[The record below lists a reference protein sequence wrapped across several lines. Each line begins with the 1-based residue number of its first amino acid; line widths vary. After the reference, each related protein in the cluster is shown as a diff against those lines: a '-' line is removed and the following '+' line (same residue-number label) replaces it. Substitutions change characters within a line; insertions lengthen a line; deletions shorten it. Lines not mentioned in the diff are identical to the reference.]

1 MARKLYTSPRTMR
14 RAYARTAAA
23 GRAVQKMRKYPLARK
38 GLEYVTPKLKAYLD
52 EKISGITIDEIGGLL
67 QKEAEKLKSPVGAE
81 GKNLNI
87 DLKQLISSTA
97 LSETTESS
105 CIFSYRPKKTRKTED
120 TIYYEAIRNKKYECV
135 TTDGVQAPFDRNLA
149 LLEPPQ
155 GDTLHS
161 DASYTNFSIRNEFDR
176 ALRARLTNSSAATD
190 QLKENL
196 VLNFHQLH
204 STMILRA
211 PSQGAIVDI
220 YDLQPKFGIGPGT
233 YSDEKYAS
241 DHISPFWCFYN
252 GLQSGTGTIDTF
264 STYGYSDV
272 GAEPLDSPTFRRT
285 YNVLKQTTV
294 RMTSNSIH
302 RHRHVF
308 GINKSVTWDEMAQAS
323 SSGGTCPWLPTQ
335 MLIVRGY
342 PTASSKAEAVRVEC
356 QQESKLKYS
365 SRVGQT
371 TNVIVFNSAT

>member
-1 MARKLYTSPRTMR
+1 MATE
-14 RAYARTAAA
+14 YA
-23 GRAVQKMRKYPLARK
+23 
-38 GLEYVTPKLKAYLD
+38 TPKLKAYLD
-52 EKISGITIDEIGGLL
+52 EKISGITVDEIGGLL
-67 QKEAEKLKSPVGAE
+67 QKEAEKLKSPIGAE
-81 GKNLNI
+81 GKNLNK
-87 DLKQLISSTA
+87 DKMQLISSTA
-97 LSETTESS
+97 IGETTESA

-120 TIYYEAIRNKKYECV
+120 TIYYESVRNKKYECV
-135 TTDGVQAPFDRNLA
+135 TTDGVQVPFDRNLA
-149 LLEPPQ
+149 LLEPPS
-155 GDTLHS
+155 GDTLTFS
-161 DASYTNFSIRNEFDR
+161 SSYTNFSIRNEFDR
-176 ALRARLTNSSAATD
+176 ALRARLQNTVAQPD

-211 PSQGAIVDI
+211 PSEGAIVDI

-233 YSDEKYAS
+233 YSDEKFAS
-241 DHISPFWCFYN
+241 DHISPYWCFYN
-252 GLQSGTGTIDTF
+252 GLIAGTGTIDTMD
-264 STYGYSDV
+264 SYGYSVV
-272 GAEPLDSPTFRRT
+272 GAEPSSSPTFRRT

-294 RMTSNSIH
+294 RMSSNSIH

-335 MLIVRGY
+335 MIVVRGY
-342 PTASSKAEAVRVEC
+342 PTASSAAEPVRVEC

-365 SRVGQT
+365 SRVGQS